1 MGAQLAFVRPL
12 SAVGFCFFLAV
23 FRRFPPVFR
32 RLDGPVVR
40 YRAGESSSLLF
51 LSSFLFGD
59 TPSGDLL
66 SVKVPQQQPNTPTAT
81 AIANN
86 HMVSVSAP
94 FNVQH
99 IPRVRHI
106 AHNAHPIPVTTTA
119 ALAPKQD
126 IRSGTDAVKAN
137 SKGNPNASSED
148 SNEFHKDA
156 IVVCIHPFSA
166 EYGNELSCSLG
177 DVFKLVDAKIV
188 NGWILTQSLSSGAKG
203 WVPKDNVKILDLF
216 NSTSSTRTETE
227 TEIETVEET
236 QISTADSSRLSL
248 QSSISIAASAS
259 ASTSTTTTNSNS
271 LIDYY
276 TSASPFSEHHEH
288 HRNANLDKVNAST
301 PDRVSARTSVTETLP
316 YSSIFVH
323 SMYSLESSPHVFWY
337 RIDLTDKSV
346 ASLTNSVILDSKKS
360 LNSIHL
366 ARYYSDIVEFHKTLK
381 SIANESVHMTFNLPQ
396 LPRSISWDMTNT
408 GSSGAEDVFSNN
420 ISNIDNY
427 FHKLFHQMNVQPTA
441 SPLYQAFMNFLT
453 PRGND
458 FQHYVHLDDDQIQK
472 IMKPAQ
478 DRVSKD
484 IEINFET
491 GTKSSESLPITPLP
505 QELRILSS
513 LSKPQMHASDGINSR
528 FTSLRSTSST
538 NSISTFSRSVSTIS
552 SSTST
557 SSMPTIA
564 RSNKRNV
571 KIKIIY
577 RDDISIVKI
586 LFEELTFA
594 TLSKTL
600 GDNIQYTN
608 KKPNSNGNSNG
619 NGNGLTFAYKN
630 ENEIFVLLRD
640 DAGLRRALAYNDKKL
655 VIKVI

>member
-1 MGAQLAFVRPL
+1 
-12 SAVGFCFFLAV
+12 
-23 FRRFPPVFR
+23 
-32 RLDGPVVR
+32 
-40 YRAGESSSLLF
+40 
-51 LSSFLFGD
+51 
-59 TPSGDLL
+59 
-66 SVKVPQQQPNTPTAT
+66 
-81 AIANN
+81 
-86 HMVSVSAP
+86 
-94 FNVQH
+94 
-99 IPRVRHI
+99 
-106 AHNAHPIPVTTTA
+106 
-119 ALAPKQD
+119 
-126 IRSGTDAVKAN
+126 
-137 SKGNPNASSED
+137 
-148 SNEFHKDA
+148 
-156 IVVCIHPFSA
+156 
-166 EYGNELSCSLG
+166 
-177 DVFKLVDAKIV
+177 
-188 NGWILTQSLSSGAKG
+188 
-203 WVPKDNVKILDLF
+203 
-216 NSTSSTRTETE
+216 
-227 TEIETVEET
+227 
-236 QISTADSSRLSL
+236 
-248 QSSISIAASAS
+248 
-259 ASTSTTTTNSNS
+259 
-271 LIDYY
+271 
-276 TSASPFSEHHEH
+276 
-288 HRNANLDKVNAST
+288 
-301 PDRVSARTSVTETLP
+301 
-316 YSSIFVH
+316 
-323 SMYSLESSPHVFWY
+323 
-337 RIDLTDKSV
+337 
-346 ASLTNSVILDSKKS
+346 
-360 LNSIHL
+360 
-366 ARYYSDIVEFHKTLK
+366 
-381 SIANESVHMTFNLPQ
+381 
-396 LPRSISWDMTNT
+396 
-408 GSSGAEDVFSNN
+408 
-420 ISNIDNY
+420 
-427 FHKLFHQMNVQPTA
+427 MNVQPTT

-453 PRGND
+453 PHEND

-491 GTKSSESLPITPLP
+491 GTKSSESLPIIPLP

-557 SSMPTIA
+557 ISMPTIA
-564 RSNKRNV
+564 RSNERNV